1 MKRMKVEVDE
11 GGEVIVVVRVVHGGL
26 VVLPMILV
34 MMVAMV
40 VTIMEVD
47 IQGVVKEMIKTLHL
61 MVIHLQEVHHPGLLI
76 LYQIYFKKGLT

>member
-1 MKRMKVEVDE
+1 MMTVKEEGGE
-11 GGEVIVVVRVVHGGL
+11 GGEVIVVVRG
-26 VVLPMILV
+26 VLEVRAVLIMILV

-61 MVIHLQEVHHPGLLI
+61 MVMHLQEVHHPGLLI